1 MATKTLNP
9 LLVLQDQ
16 HIRSMASQDRF
27 LKEFPFLRSLDR
39 AEKAPR
45 RGCGGCRRSNIRVS
59 EIFAAAKRTLAA
71 LPPAKKAILKK
82 LLGAKQ
88 VRVVYKA
95 GTKVKSL
102 TF

>member
-1 MATKTLNP
+1 MATKTLNQ
-9 LLVLQDQ
+9 LLVINDQ
-16 HIRSMASQDRF
+16 HIRNMASQDRF

-39 AEKAPR
+39 AEKTPR
-45 RGCGGCRRSNIRVS
+45 RGCGGCRKSNVRVS

-82 LLGAKQ
+82 LLGAKR
-88 VRVVYKA
+88 VRVVYKT
-95 GTKVKSL
+95 GTKVTTL